1 MIFHRARYS
10 NSELFSISPSLLP
23 QPSAVQLWKKLNKC
37 LTELKKY
44 SHVNKKALD
53 QFVNFSDRKEK
64 LLSRKE
70 QLDRDY
76 QAILELMEVLE
87 QRKHEAI
94 QFTFKQ
100 VGVLMHEHALPMDYH
115 LPL

>member
-1 MIFHRARYS
+1 M
-10 NSELFSISPSLLP
+10 SPP
-23 QPSAVQLWKKLNKC
+23 PPQLWKKLEKCNK
-37 LTELKKY
+37 ELKKY

-53 QFVNFSDRKEK
+53 QFVLFSDQKVNLIE
-64 LLSRKE
+64 RKE

-100 VGVLMHEHALPMDYH
+100 VLGLLAFAIT
-115 LPL
+115 

>member
-1 MIFHRARYS
+1 M
-10 NSELFSISPSLLP
+10 
-23 QPSAVQLWKKLNKC
+23 
-37 LTELKKY
+37 
-44 SHVNKKALD
+44 NKKALD
-53 QFVNFSDRKEK
+53 QFVLFSDQKVNLIE
-64 LLSRKE
+64 RKE

-100 VGVLMHEHALPMDYH
+100 VGVSDDVGVVLVVIHTRLFANIHGA
-115 LPL
+115 

>member
-1 MIFHRARYS
+1 M
-10 NSELFSISPSLLP
+10 
-23 QPSAVQLWKKLNKC
+23 
-37 LTELKKY
+37 
-44 SHVNKKALD
+44 NKKALD
-53 QFVNFSDRKEK
+53 QFVLFSDQKVSLIE
-64 LLSRKE
+64 RKE

-100 VGVLMHEHALPMDYH
+100 VCVCVCGRGVGR
-115 LPL
+115 